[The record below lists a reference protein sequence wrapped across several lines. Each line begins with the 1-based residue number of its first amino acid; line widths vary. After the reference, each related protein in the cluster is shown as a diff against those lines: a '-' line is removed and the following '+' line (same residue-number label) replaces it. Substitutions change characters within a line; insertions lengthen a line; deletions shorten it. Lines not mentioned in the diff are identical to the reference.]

1 MSVYA
6 SARAPTKAQD
16 VDWASTVGTWKIG
29 QRDPLGP
36 ERGGCQAKPSGD
48 TRLVSNT
55 DPVSGR
61 SHVGLF
67 SVGRQGWRNQRR
79 KEAPAWIQHQR
90 AIAVPRELGEMKLN
104 MSQISPTRS
113 SNNVVCYAD
122 AMTMEGR
129 TVLST
134 LTSVKTSP
142 PHPSN
147 VHAQRIRRLTPSEIL
162 PRRVRMQQSLARQTQ
177 DREDEVDKRSLLP
190 TMLADNLEAAWK
202 ALNEAVSRAPAPG
215 VRTQEFGRM
224 LFDARWI
231 SRDSMPALMRTY
243 ACDAGID
250 AALVV
255 SDLWQCIKRPGFS
268 AARYPAP
275 MHLLTSTILHMFGN
289 LESRFLRSDDEA
301 LQSVKSTGARA
312 RSEEPARHIDVEV
325 LAEHLKCSGFEVNPR
340 VFVLLQKIYCCGEG
354 QWKGFINYERLLA
367 DLRSAAGQYLQAS
380 SKPGTWNFDESLT
393 PERFAQGFVGERAM
407 RGAIK
412 RVGRVGT
419 GGSVGVRWEGSI
431 EWENNEHEGG
441 RQGTTDIWERPSTAS
456 NASRPASAESSYLSV
471 SSRPGCQLSLLLL
484 FELL

>member
-1 MSVYA
+1 
-6 SARAPTKAQD
+6 
-16 VDWASTVGTWKIG
+16 
-29 QRDPLGP
+29 
-36 ERGGCQAKPSGD
+36 
-48 TRLVSNT
+48 
-55 DPVSGR
+55 
-61 SHVGLF
+61 
-67 SVGRQGWRNQRR
+67 
-79 KEAPAWIQHQR
+79 
-90 AIAVPRELGEMKLN
+90 
-104 MSQISPTRS
+104 
-113 SNNVVCYAD
+113 
-122 AMTMEGR
+122 
-129 TVLST
+129 
-134 LTSVKTSP
+134 
-142 PHPSN
+142 
-147 VHAQRIRRLTPSEIL
+147 
-162 PRRVRMQQSLARQTQ
+162 
-177 DREDEVDKRSLLP
+177 
-190 TMLADNLEAAWK
+190 
-202 ALNEAVSRAPAPG
+202 
-215 VRTQEFGRM
+215 M
-224 LFDARWI
+224 LFDARWV
-231 SRDSMPALMRTY
+231 SRDSMHALMRTY

-301 LQSVKSTGARA
+301 LQSIKSAGARA
-312 RSEEPARHIDVEV
+312 RLEEPARHIDVEV
-325 LAEHLKCSGFEVNPR
+325 LAEHLRCSGFEVQPR

-380 SKPGTWNFDESLT
+380 SKPGTWNFDESLK